1 MPGDEGK
8 KVRGNQKDKKG
19 KSSEA
24 ANPSLAVMAQVPKA
38 SGKGN
43 RKGASHTHAAD
54 MKGASHTHVAN
65 FKGDSHTHASEGMK
79 ATSSSLLGLSESKE
93 GASNTP
99 PLALAKGAKDDDVLL
114 SVGEECV
121 LEGGEE
127 DKAQRAKKQLA
138 ATLKY
143 LARELID
150 AGGPL
155 LSDAIDANHV
165 ACYQALDAERI
176 SLSECTRKEQCA
188 FTAVEM

>member
-1 MPGDEGK
+1 MERRDRTDNK
-8 KVRGNQKDKKG
+8 TSKRKCTRRRQVRGNQKDKKG

-54 MKGASHTHVAN
+54 MKSASHTHVAN

-99 PLALAKGAKDDDVLL
+99 PPTLARVQRMMMFSL
-114 SVGEECV
+114 V
-121 LEGGEE
+121 LERNASLKEE
-127 DKAQRAKKQLA
+127 KMTKPKER
-138 ATLKY
+138 
-143 LARELID
+143 RIRWP
-150 AGGPL
+150 PL
-155 LSDAIDANHV
+155 WTI
-165 ACYQALDAERI
+165 
-176 SLSECTRKEQCA
+176 
-188 FTAVEM
+188 